1 MNLVLQGDPIN
12 FAFSRDELTQL
23 VALTQASHVI
33 DLGPGAWRLSSA
45 RDDPSIE
52 AFCAQRSL
60 DFAWVPDTRRLADMR
75 LVALDMDSTLITIEC
90 IDEIGGLLGIK
101 TSVAAITARAMRGEI
116 GYAESLRDRVALL
129 AGLEESGLEHVLE
142 ERLRL
147 SPGAERLIARCRE
160 LGLRTLLVSGGFSF
174 FTDWLRT
181 RLGIDEA
188 LANELEIADGRL
200 TGRMIGE
207 IVDGE
212 AKAAR
217 LLRTMRSIGASR
229 EQTIAVGDG
238 ANDLPMMAQAGVSV
252 AYRAK
257 PIVRENATH
266 AIEHAGLDGV
276 LNLFL

>member
-1 MNLVLQGDPIN
+1 MNLVIQGGQVGGTI
-12 FAFSRDELTQL
+12 SRDELTQL
-23 VALTQASHVI
+23 VALTQANHVI
-33 DLGPGAWRLSSA
+33 DLGPGAWRLPNA

-52 AFCAQRSL
+52 AFCAQRGL
-60 DFAWVPDTRRLADMR
+60 DFAWVPDARRLADMR

-90 IDEIGGLLGIK
+90 IDEIGDLLGIRDQ
-101 TSVAAITARAMRGEI
+101 VAAITAQAMRGEI
-116 GYAESLRDRVALL
+116 GYPESLRERVALL
-129 AGLEESGLEHVLE
+129 AGFEESGLERVLE

-147 SPGAERLIARCRE
+147 SPGAERLTRRCRE

-174 FTDWLRT
+174 FTDWLKT

-188 LANELEIADGRL
+188 LSNELEISGGRL
-200 TGRMIGE
+200 TGRVIGN

-212 AKAAR
+212 AKAAKFVQTVR
-217 LLRTMRSIGASR
+217 AIGASR
-229 EQTIAVGDG
+229 EQAVAVGDG

-257 PIVRENATH
+257 PLVREQATH
-266 AIEHAGLDGV
+266 SIDYAGLDGV

>member
-1 MNLVLQGDPIN
+1 MNLVIQGDPVNCAIR
-12 FAFSRDELTQL
+12 RDELTQL
-23 VALTQASHVI
+23 AALVEASHVI
-33 DLGPGAWRLSSA
+33 DLGPGAWRLASA
-45 RDDPSIE
+45 LDDPSIE
-52 AFCAQRSL
+52 AFCAQRGL
-60 DFAWVPDTRRLADMR
+60 DFAWVPDARRLAGMR

-90 IDEIGGLLGIK
+90 IDEIGDLLGIK
-101 TSVAAITARAMRGEI
+101 ASVAAITAQAMRGEI
-116 GYAESLRDRVALL
+116 GYAQSLRDRVALL
-129 AGLEESGLEHVLE
+129 AGLEESGLEQVLE

-188 LANELEIADGRL
+188 LSNQLEIAAGRL
-200 TGRMIGE
+200 TGRVIGE

-217 LLRTMRSIGASR
+217 LLRTMRAIGASR

-238 ANDLPMMAQAGVSV
+238 ANDLPMMAEAGVSV

-257 PIVRENATH
+257 PIVREHATH

>member
-1 MNLVLQGDPIN
+1 MNLVIQGGPIR
-12 FAFSRDELTQL
+12 RDELTQL
-23 VALTQASHVI
+23 VALVEANHVI
-33 DLGPGAWRLSSA
+33 DLGAGAWRLSSA
-45 RDDPSIE
+45 QEDPSIE
-52 AFCAQRSL
+52 AFCAQRGL
-60 DFAWVPDTRRLADMR
+60 DFAWVPDARRLADMR

-90 IDEIGGLLGIK
+90 IDEIGDLLGIRDQ
-101 TSVAAITARAMRGEI
+101 VAAITARAMRGEI
-116 GYAESLRDRVALL
+116 GYPESLRARVALL
-129 AGLEESGLEHVLE
+129 AGLEESGLERVLE

-147 SPGAERLIARCRE
+147 SPGAERLTARCRE

-174 FTDWLRT
+174 FTDWLKT

-188 LANELEIADGRL
+188 LANELEIAAGRL
-200 TGRMIGE
+200 TGRVIGE

-212 AKAAR
+212 AKAAK
-217 LLRTMRSIGASR
+217 LLRTMRAIGASR

-257 PIVRENATH
+257 PIVREHATH